1 MKAIS
6 IAICVACILWAA
18 GGLLF
23 VYPSSYYFQIMLSL
37 YGWYYAVEP
46 VMIIL
51 IQSLVFAFFLKLLKR
66 QKA

>member
-18 GGLLF
+18 GGLLVF
-23 VYPSSYYFQIMLSL
+23 YPSGYTVQ
-37 YGWYYAVEP
+37 YGWQVFVDP
-46 VMIIL
+46 LLPIL

>member
-18 GGLLF
+18 GGLLYI
-23 VYPSSYYFQIMLSL
+23 YPLSHL
-37 YGWYYAVEP
+37 YGWFYFVEP